1 MPTAPTSS
9 STKTP
14 ASRWARW
21 ILGRSCLLNGV
32 LAVMVLIRGSRPPHR
47 IDESDSS
54 VTLKPELPASTQTS
68 PAQPPATGAFVPSRF
83 QIWSTLES
91 TNLLLYAE
99 NLRKAGCPEKTV
111 CDIVVPA
118 LERWEADRFS
128 EVAIAH
134 SDAGSN
140 YWATGKR
147 RREINA
153 VMHQER
159 EKIRIESKQV
169 RNSLLCPDTEPFEQ
183 ENEQDFL
190 VFGFL
195 RPDQLQGIEQLL
207 AKAAERI
214 ENWQEKGWGVSARS
228 APERARQP
236 SDLLQIQ
243 AEVKAFDTDV
253 ARLMSPAE
261 LEELKARYYYFERGS
276 FRQTNSPFDSSGI
289 SPAELR
295 SLTLLQI
302 QAEKNPMATL
312 NPYWSI
318 WDQLQESLSDENA
331 APPVDDLIAL
341 LGPQRTAE
349 YLRATDP
356 TYNDLRELLSARR
369 LPPELADAGYAL
381 VQQSLSTLNQ
391 LRAEAWQDPP
401 SVRQGMKE
409 LRQGLLEQW
418 GAMLAGIPEDARTAE
433 LKLWTDQALRRAWE
447 QAGKGP

>member
-1 MPTAPTSS
+1 M
-9 STKTP
+9 KIP

-21 ILGRSCLLNGV
+21 ILGGSCLLNGV
-32 LAVMVLIRGSRPPHR
+32 LAVMVLIRGSHPPHR
-47 IDESDSS
+47 LDESDSS
-54 VTLKPELPASTQTS
+54 VTPKPELPASTQTS
-68 PAQPPATGAFVPSRF
+68 TAQPPATEAVFPNRF

-91 TNLLLYAE
+91 TNLLLFTE
-99 NLRKAGCPEKTV
+99 HLRKAGCPEKTV

-118 LERWEADRFS
+118 LSRWEADRFS

-153 VMHQER
+153 VVHQER
-159 EKIRIESKQV
+159 EKIRIVRKQI

-195 RPDQLQGIEQLL
+195 RPDQLQGIQQLL
-207 AKAAERI
+207 ARAAERI
-214 ENWQEKGWGVSARS
+214 ENWQEKGWGVNARP
-228 APERARQP
+228 APDSPRRP

-243 AEVKAFDTDV
+243 AEATAFDTDV

-289 SPAELR
+289 SPTELR
-295 SLTLLQI
+295 SLTLLEV
-302 QAEKNPMATL
+302 QAEIYSMATL

-318 WDQLQESLSDENA
+318 WDQLQENPSNENDA
-331 APPVDDLIAL
+331 SRVEPRVDDLTAL
-341 LGPQRTAE
+341 LGPQRAAE
-349 YLRATDP
+349 YLRSTDP
-356 TYNDLRELLSARR
+356 TYNDLRELLTTRK
-369 LPPELADAGYAL
+369 LPLELADAGYAL
-381 VQQSLSTLNQ
+381 VQQSLSTVNQ
-391 LRAEAWQDPP
+391 LRASAQQDPP
-401 SVRQGMKE
+401 AVRQGMKE
-409 LRQGLLEQW
+409 LRQGLREQW
-418 GAMLAGIPEDARTAE
+418 GTLLAGVPKETQTVE

-447 QAGKGP
+447 QAGKRP

>member
-1 MPTAPTSS
+1 VET
-9 STKTP
+9 
-14 ASRWARW
+14 
-21 ILGRSCLLNGV
+21 V
-32 LAVMVLIRGSRPPHR
+32 
-47 IDESDSS
+47 
-54 VTLKPELPASTQTS
+54 
-68 PAQPPATGAFVPSRF
+68 VPSRF

-118 LERWEADRFS
+118 LLRWEAERFS

-153 VMHQER
+153 IADQER
-159 EKIRIESKQV
+159 EKIRIARKQI
-169 RNSLLCPDTEPFEQ
+169 RKSLLCPETEPFQQ

-195 RPDQLQGIEQLL
+195 RPDQLQGIAQLQ
-207 AKAAERI
+207 AKAADRI
-214 ENWQEKGWGVSARS
+214 QDWQAKGWGINARS
-228 APERARQP
+228 APDKARRP

-243 AEVKAFDTDV
+243 AEARAFDADF
-253 ARLMSPAE
+253 AQLMSPAE
-261 LEELKARYYYFERGS
+261 LEELTARYYYFERGS
-276 FRQTNSPFDSSGI
+276 FHQTNSPFYSSGI
-289 SPAELR
+289 SPTELR
-295 SLTLLQI
+295 SLTLIEVQT
-302 QAEKNPMATL
+302 EKYSMATL

-318 WDQLQESLSDENA
+318 WEQLQESPSDENA
-331 APPVDDLIAL
+331 SPPVDDLLAL

-356 TYNDLRELLSARR
+356 TYNDLRELLSARK
-369 LPPELADAGYAL
+369 LPLELADAGYAL
-381 VQQSLSTLNQ
+381 VQQSLSTVNQ
-391 LRAEAWQDPP
+391 LRVEAEQDPP
-401 SVRQGMKE
+401 SVRQGMKK

-418 GAMLAGIPEDARTAE
+418 GAMLTGIPEEARTAE